1 MPCRVGV
8 KIVIPARPRQTAM
21 HHPLDPDRLNALAE
35 RVKAWLPQEGSVASP
50 LSDVVFM
57 RVDRDRGP
65 TTVFEEPSI
74 VLAFQGVKR
83 GLLGDEVLTYGAGQG
98 LVVSLPISFRCDT
111 VAPQPERPLLALQVR
126 VDFETVREL
135 VARMVEVGLQAP
147 SPGAARAM
155 AVLTLD
161 ASMLDLAERM
171 LTTLSSRL
179 DAAILGPALLRE
191 LHYRVLLSPAGGCL
205 RELTTWQGRV
215 GAVHRS
221 IECLRARL
229 SHDWQVADLAKE
241 ASLSTS
247 AYHAAFKEVTGQ
259 TPMQYLKAVRLHRAR
274 QLLTLTQRLAS
285 EVAFEVGYQSPS
297 QFSRDYKRWFGI
309 SPSQARAA

>member
-1 MPCRVGV
+1 MPHSVD
-8 KIVIPARPRQTAM
+8 
-21 HHPLDPDRLNALAE
+21 LDRLNALAA
-35 RVKAWLPQEGSVASP
+35 RVKACLPQEGTFASP
-50 LSDVVFM
+50 LSDVVLM
-57 RVDRDRGP
+57 RVDHDRGP
-65 TTVFEEPSI
+65 TAVFEEPAI
-74 VLAFQGVKR
+74 VLAFQGLKR
-83 GLLGDEVLTYGAGQG
+83 GLLGDEILTYGAGQG

-111 VAPQPERPLLALQVR
+111 VGPEPERPLLAIQVR

-135 VARMVEVGLQAP
+135 VASMVEVGLEAP
-147 SPGAARAM
+147 APGAARAM

-161 ASMLDLAERM
+161 EPMLDLAERM
-171 LTTLSSRL
+171 LVTLASRR

-229 SHDWQVADLAKE
+229 GHDWQVADLARE

-259 TPMQYLKAVRLHRAR
+259 SPMQYLKAARLHRAR
-274 QLLTLTQRLAS
+274 QLLTLTRRLAS

-297 QFSRDYKRWFGI
+297 QFSRDYKRLFGI